1 MSLHSV
7 PRLNSARRRA
17 RKAQLAARDG
27 WRCAYCRTQFKNLSE
42 ATMDHI
48 VPYSLHRTWSANAL
62 VLACWPCNQTKA
74 DRLFLSIALLLVW
87 STDPAFTGVQ
97 TTADPAGP
105 GVAGADRST
114 TPELTRFGP
123 GDVDWLML
131 ARILQ
136 ALSRAEHS
144 TPEQAESRKPVA
156 RRARVGRAEHTRRTP
171 RMNTCEQ
178 SPDREARA

>member
-27 WRCAYCRTQFKNLSE
+27 WRCAYCRIRFKNLGE

-62 VLACWPCNQTKA
+62 VLACWTCNHTKA

-87 STDPAFTGVQ
+87 STDTAFTGVQ
-97 TTADPAGP
+97 TPADPAGP
-105 GVAGADRST
+105 AGAGADRSSG
-114 TPELTRFGP
+114 PELIRFGP
-123 GDVDWLML
+123 QDVDWLML
-131 ARILQ
+131 ARLVQ
-136 ALSRAEHS
+136 ARSRTEQS
-144 TPEQAESRKPVA
+144 TPEQAKLRKPVD
-156 RRARVGRAEHTRRTP
+156 RRARVGRIEHTRRRP

-178 SPDREARA
+178 SIDREARA